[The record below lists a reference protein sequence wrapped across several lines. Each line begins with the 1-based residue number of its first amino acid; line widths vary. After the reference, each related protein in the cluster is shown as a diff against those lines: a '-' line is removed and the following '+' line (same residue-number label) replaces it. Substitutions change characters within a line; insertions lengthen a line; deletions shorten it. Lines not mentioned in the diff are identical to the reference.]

1 MFAFVQTHK
10 LAGLGT
16 IVWQIRE
23 LESGP
28 QRKNSAGG
36 LWWPCAK
43 CSKAGHGCGRGAAQM
58 DEIQIVM
65 PPLCLNRIMFTY
77 VNSVKQSKLLIVWAS
92 HIARAPKGA
101 F

>member
-1 MFAFVQTHK
+1 
-10 LAGLGT
+10 
-16 IVWQIRE
+16 
-23 LESGP
+23 
-28 QRKNSAGG
+28 
-36 LWWPCAK
+36 
-43 CSKAGHGCGRGAAQM
+43 M